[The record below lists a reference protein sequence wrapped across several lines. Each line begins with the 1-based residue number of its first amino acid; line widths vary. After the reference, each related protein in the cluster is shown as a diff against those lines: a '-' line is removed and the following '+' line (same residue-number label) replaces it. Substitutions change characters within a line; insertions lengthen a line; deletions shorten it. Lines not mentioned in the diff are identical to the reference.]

1 MVDASPGQRR
11 AEGLSHGAGSLWV
24 VLCGLDLDGVLCDI
38 GPSVAA
44 RIADRF
50 GVASHPSTWR
60 SYDLRQLRLGVP
72 EDRFRT
78 FLDETFDDPV
88 LYTAAPVC
96 EGVAT
101 ALAGLRRAGWDLV
114 GITARPAHLAG
125 ATKAWLAGHGLPV
138 DEVHHTPAG
147 TKSAVARML
156 GADATIEDNPTEA
169 ELLAGVCD
177 SWLLD
182 RPYNRS
188 TPVVRARRLASWDDA
203 VGRLCQLRLF
213 A

>member
-1 MVDASPGQRR
+1 M
-11 AEGLSHGAGSLWV
+11 
-24 VLCGLDLDGVLCDI
+24 LCGLDLDGVLCDL
-38 GPSVAA
+38 GPSVAR
-44 RIADRF
+44 RIASRF

-60 SYDLRQLRLGVP
+60 SYDLRLLRLGVP
-72 EDRFRT
+72 EDRFSE
-78 FLDETFDDPV
+78 FLDEPFSDPS
-88 LYTAAPVC
+88 LYCAAPVC
-96 EGVAT
+96 EGVT
-101 ALAGLRRAGWDLV
+101 AALSQLREVGWDLV

-125 ATKAWLAGHGLPV
+125 ATKAWLARHRLPV
-138 DEVHHTPAG
+138 DEVHHTPVG
-147 TKSAVARML
+147 TKSAVARTV
-156 GADATIEDNPTEA
+156 GADATIEDNPAEA

-188 TPVVRARRLASWDDA
+188 SPVVRARRLASWDDA